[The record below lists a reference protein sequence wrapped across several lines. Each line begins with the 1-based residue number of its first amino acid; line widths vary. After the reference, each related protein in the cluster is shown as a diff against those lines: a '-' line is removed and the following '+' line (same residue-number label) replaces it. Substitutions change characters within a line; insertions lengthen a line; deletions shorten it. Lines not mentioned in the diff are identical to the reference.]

1 MIKTIK
7 TKEKDIII
15 QSLRSGVVPRMG
27 LQHIQV
33 GRNNELNS
41 FVRNIETISNGGTAF
56 RLVVGEYG
64 SGKTFFLSLV
74 RSIALE
80 KGLVVMNADLSPT
93 KRLYSSNGQAR
104 TLFSELAMN
113 VSTRTKQD
121 GGALSNIL
129 ERFISNARIEAIER
143 NIDVSIVIYER
154 LRELNDYTDGY
165 NFATVISKYW
175 EGYNTGNDILKENAL
190 KWLRAEYTSKND
202 TMRDLGVREYIND
215 ATFYN
220 SLKLYSIFVRKAGYK
235 GLLICLD
242 EMVNLYKIP
251 TSISRKSNYEVILNI
266 LNDTLQG
273 SLVGIGFIMGGTPDF
288 LTDSYKG
295 LYSYEALKS
304 RLTENSFTSILGL
317 TDYNSTVLRLPN
329 LTQEEFLILLQNLRN
344 VYANGNAQNYL
355 IPDKGLIAFMNHCA
369 NRIGECYFR
378 TPRTTIKGFLDLL
391 SVLDQYP
398 SVKWDEIID
407 NFEVEADVEESDFSK
422 NTSKNQIITDSTDD
436 EFTTFKL

>member
-7 TKEKDIII
+7 PKERDIII
-15 QSLRSGVVPRMG
+15 QSLRSGVVPRLG

-33 GRNNELNS
+33 GRNEELKS
-41 FVRNIETISNGGTAF
+41 FVKNIETIANGGTAF

-104 TLFSELAMN
+104 TLFSELTMN
-113 VSTRTKQD
+113 ISTRTKQD

-129 ERFISNARIEAIER
+129 EKFISNARIEATER
-143 NIDVSIVIYER
+143 CIDVSAVIYEK

-165 NFATVISKYW
+165 NFATVINKYW
-175 EGYNTGNDILKENAL
+175 EGYNTGDDILKENAL
-190 KWLRAEYTSKND
+190 KWLRAEYTSKID

-273 SLVGIGFIMGGTPDF
+273 SLLGIGFIMGGTPDF

-304 RLTENSFTSILGL
+304 RLSENSFTSILGL

-344 VYANGNAQNYL
+344 VFASGNTQDYL
-355 IPDKGLIAFMNHCA
+355 IPDKGLIAYMNHCA

-391 SVLDQYP
+391 SILEQYP
-398 SVKWDEIID
+398 SVKWNEIID
-407 NFEVEADVEESDFSK
+407 NIEVEADVEESDFSK
-422 NTSKNQIITDSTDD
+422 NTSYITDSSDD
-436 EFTTFKL
+436 EFATFKL

>member
-1 MIKTIK
+1 MIKP
-7 TKEKDIII
+7 KERDIII
-15 QSLRSGVVPRMG
+15 QSLRSGVVPRLG

-33 GRNNELNS
+33 GRNEELKS
-41 FVRNIETISNGGTAF
+41 FVKNIETMANGGTAF

-104 TLFSELAMN
+104 TLFSELTMN
-113 VSTRTKQD
+113 TSTRTKQD

-129 ERFISNARIEAIER
+129 EKFISNARIEATER
-143 NIDVSIVIYER
+143 SIDVSAVIYEK

-165 NFATVISKYW
+165 NFATVINKYW
-175 EGYNTGNDILKENAL
+175 EGYNTGNDILKENVL

-273 SLVGIGFIMGGTPDF
+273 SLSGIGFIMSGTPDF

-344 VYANGNAQNYL
+344 VYASGNAQNYL

-391 SVLDQYP
+391 SILEQYP

-422 NTSKNQIITDSTDD
+422 NTSKTQFITDSTDD
-436 EFTTFKL
+436 EFATFKL

>member
-1 MIKTIK
+1 MIRTIK
-7 TKEKDIII
+7 PKERDIII
-15 QSLRSGVVPRMG
+15 QSLRSGVVPRLG

-33 GRNNELNS
+33 GRNEELKS
-41 FVRNIETISNGGTAF
+41 FVRNINTMADGGTAF
-56 RLVVGEYG
+56 RLVIGEYG

-93 KRLYSSNGQAR
+93 KRLYGSNGQAR
-104 TLFSELAMN
+104 TLFSELTMSI
-113 VSTRTKQD
+113 STRTKQE

-129 ERFISNARIEAIER
+129 DKFVSNAKIEATER
-143 NIDVSIVIYER
+143 NVEVSEVIYEK
-154 LRELNDYTDGY
+154 LKDLNNHTDGY
-165 NFATVISKYW
+165 NFATVINRYW
-175 EGYNTGNDILKENAL
+175 EGYNTGNDVLKENAL

-202 TMRDLGVREYIND
+202 TIRDLGIREYIND

-220 SLKLYSIFVRKAGYK
+220 SLKLYSILVRKAGYK

-251 TSISRKSNYEVILNI
+251 TSVSRKSNYEIILNI

-273 SLVGIGFIMGGTPDF
+273 SLSGIGFIMGGTPDF
-288 LTDSYKG
+288 LTDSYRG

-304 RLTENSFTSILGL
+304 RLAENGFTSMLGL
-317 TDYNSTVLRLPN
+317 IDYNSTVLRLPN

-344 VYANGNAQNYL
+344 VFACGNPQDYL
-355 IPDKGLIAFMNHCA
+355 IPDKGLVAYMNHCA

-391 SVLDQYP
+391 SILEQYP
-398 SVKWDEIID
+398 SIRWDDVID
-407 NFEVEADVEESDFSK
+407 NIEVEADVEESDFSK
-422 NTSKNQIITDSTDD
+422 NASNMQHITDSADD
-436 EFTTFKL
+436 EFATFKL

>member
-1 MIKTIK
+1 
-7 TKEKDIII
+7 
-15 QSLRSGVVPRMG
+15 
-27 LQHIQV
+27 
-33 GRNNELNS
+33 
-41 FVRNIETISNGGTAF
+41 
-56 RLVVGEYG
+56 
-64 SGKTFFLSLV
+64 
-74 RSIALE
+74 
-80 KGLVVMNADLSPT
+80 
-93 KRLYSSNGQAR
+93 
-104 TLFSELAMN
+104 
-113 VSTRTKQD
+113 
-121 GGALSNIL
+121 
-129 ERFISNARIEAIER
+129 
-143 NIDVSIVIYER
+143 
-154 LRELNDYTDGY
+154 
-165 NFATVISKYW
+165 
-175 EGYNTGNDILKENAL
+175 
-190 KWLRAEYTSKND
+190 
-202 TMRDLGVREYIND
+202 MRDLGVREYIND

-344 VYANGNAQNYL
+344 VYASGNAQNYL

-391 SVLDQYP
+391 SILEQYP

-407 NFEVEADVEESDFSK
+407 NIEVEADVEESDFSK
-422 NTSKNQIITDSTDD
+422 NTSKTQFITDSTDD
-436 EFTTFKL
+436 EFATFKL

>member
-1 MIKTIK
+1 MIKVIK
-7 TKEKDIII
+7 PKERDIII
-15 QSLRSGVVPRMG
+15 QSLRSGVVPRLG

-33 GRNNELNS
+33 GRNEELQS
-41 FVRNIETISNGGTAF
+41 FVKNIEMMANGGSAF

-104 TLFSELAMN
+104 TLFSELTMN
-113 VSTRTKQD
+113 LSTRTKQD

-129 ERFISNARIEAIER
+129 EKFISNARIEAQER
-143 NIDVSIVIYER
+143 KVDVSAVIYEK
-154 LRELNDYTDGY
+154 LKELNDYTDGY
-165 NFATVISKYW
+165 NFASVVNKYW
-175 EGYNTGNDILKENAL
+175 EGYNTGNDQLKENAL
-190 KWLRAEYTSKND
+190 KWLRGEYTSKND
-202 TMRDLGVREYIND
+202 TLRDLGVREYIND

-235 GLLICLD
+235 GLLISLD

-251 TSISRKSNYEVILNI
+251 TSVSRKANYEVILNI
-266 LNDTLQG
+266 LNDILQG
-273 SLVGIGFIMGGTPDF
+273 SLSGIGFIMGGTPDF
-288 LTDSYKG
+288 LTDPYRG

-304 RLTENSFTSILGL
+304 RLSENSFTNTLGL
-317 TDYNSTVLRLPN
+317 IDYNSTVLRLSN

-344 VYANGNAQNYL
+344 VFAGGNPQSYL
-355 IPDKGLIAFMNHCA
+355 LPDEGLLSYMSHCA
-369 NRIGECYFR
+369 NRIGESYFR

-391 SVLDQYP
+391 SILEQYP
-398 SVKWDEIID
+398 SVKWNDVIDE
-407 NFEVEADVEESDFSK
+407 FEVEADKQDSDLSSSVGNVLK
-422 NTSKNQIITDSTDD
+422 QGVDN
-436 EFTTFKL
+436 EFASFKI